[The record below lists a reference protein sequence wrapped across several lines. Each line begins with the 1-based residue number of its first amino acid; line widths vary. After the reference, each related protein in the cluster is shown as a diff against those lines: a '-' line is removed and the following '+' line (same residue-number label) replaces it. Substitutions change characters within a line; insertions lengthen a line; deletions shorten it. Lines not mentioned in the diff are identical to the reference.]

1 MALQRRRT
9 TDMKKNKIKQ
19 SWKTMLLRWILRI
32 FLYGWAV
39 TVIFPLV
46 WMVSTSLK
54 SSQDFMSG
62 NVWKWP
68 ELMFLTNFEKAW
80 TEANMG
86 SYTMNTLLVTILSV
100 ALYIIMLSTTA
111 YILGVYKFKFL
122 KVVEKFYWLSM
133 MIPGALLLVPLY
145 FQVSSI
151 GDVLQRV
158 LRVILGIPD
167 LSFNITDNLITL
179 SVIYAVQAL
188 PVGVFLLT
196 GFVRSVDKSFLEAA
210 RIDGAGEW
218 HIFTKVVF
226 PFIRPIVMFQCL
238 TKFMGT
244 WNEYLTAL
252 TFLESEDK
260 YTLSVGIQKLITQFT
275 YQSDYGAIFAGLLIS
290 IIPILILYI
299 LFQNVIQNGTDM
311 SEGLK

>member
-1 MALQRRRT
+1 MGSNKT
-9 TDMKKNKIKQ
+9 KMKSTKIKK
-19 SWKTMLLRWILRI
+19 SWQTMSLRWLLRV

-39 TVIFPLV
+39 TVVFPLV

-54 SSQDFMSG
+54 SSQEFMTG

-68 ELMFLTNFEKAW
+68 ELMFLTNFIKAW
-80 TEANMG
+80 KEANM
-86 SYTMNTLLVTILSV
+86 SAYALNTLFVTLFSV
-100 ALYIIMLSTTA
+100 ALYVLMLSTTS
-111 YILGVYKFKFL
+111 YIIGVYRFRFIR
-122 KVVEKFYWLSM
+122 VVERFYWVSM

-151 GDVLQRV
+151 GDVLQNVVRF
-158 LRVILGIPD
+158 LTGNPD
-167 LSFNITDNLITL
+167 ISFNITDNLLTL
-179 SVIYAVQAL
+179 AVIYAIQAL
-188 PVGVFLLT
+188 PGGIYLLV
-196 GFVRSVDKSFLEAA
+196 GFVRGVDKSFMEAA

-218 HIFTKVVF
+218 HIFSKVVL
-226 PFIRPIVMFQCL
+226 PFVKPILLFQCL

>member
-1 MALQRRRT
+1 
-9 TDMKKNKIKQ
+9 MKTKRKLAKSNRIKR
-19 SWKTMLLRWILRI
+19 SGKEIMLRWLLRL
-32 FLYGWAV
+32 FLYAWAV
-39 TVIFPLV
+39 TVVFPFV
-46 WMVSTSLK
+46 WMASTSLK
-54 SSQDFMSG
+54 SSQEFMSG

-68 ELMFLTNFEKAW
+68 ELMFLTNFAKAW
-80 TEANMG
+80 KEASMG
-86 SYTMNTLLVTILSV
+86 AYTMNTLFVTVLTVILYV
-100 ALYIIMLSTTA
+100 IMLSTCA
-111 YILGVYKFKFL
+111 YIIGVYEFKFV

-151 GDVLQRV
+151 GDVLQSV
-158 LRVILGIPD
+158 VQFVTGNPD
-167 LSFNITDNLITL
+167 LTFNITDNLITL
-179 SVIYAVQAL
+179 SVIYAVQGL
-188 PVGVFLLT
+188 PVGIFLLA
-196 GFVRSVDKSFLEAA
+196 GFVRSVNKSFLEAA

-218 HIFTKVVF
+218 HIFSKVVF
-226 PFIRPIVMFQCL
+226 PFIKPIVLFQCL
-238 TKFMGT
+238 TNFMGT

-252 TFLESEDK
+252 TFLESENK

-290 IIPILILYI
+290 IVPILILYI

>member
-1 MALQRRRT
+1 MRIGKV
-9 TDMKKNKIKQ
+9 KKKSTKIKKT
-19 SWKTMLLRWILRI
+19 WKTVLLRYILRI

-39 TVIFPLV
+39 TVIFPFV

-54 SSQDFMSG
+54 SSQEFMTG

-68 ELMFLTNFEKAW
+68 ELMFLNNFVKAW
-80 TEANMG
+80 KEASMG
-86 SYTMNTLLVTILSV
+86 AYAANTLFVTVLSV
-100 ALYIIMLSTTA
+100 ALYALMLSTTA
-111 YILGVYKFKFL
+111 YIIGVYKFRFIR
-122 KVVEKFYWLSM
+122 VIERFYWVSM

-151 GDVLQRV
+151 GDALQSVARF
-158 LRVILGIPD
+158 LFGNPNI
-167 LSFNITDNLITL
+167 SFSITDNLVTL
-179 SVIYAVQAL
+179 VVIYAIQAL
-188 PVGVFLLT
+188 PGGIYLLVGFIR
-196 GFVRSVDKSFLEAA
+196 GVDKSFLEAA

-218 HIFTKVVF
+218 HIFSKVVL
-226 PFIRPIVMFQCL
+226 PFVKPILMFQCL

-290 IIPILILYI
+290 IVPILILYI
-299 LFQNVIQNGTDM
+299 FFQNVIQNGTDM